1 MEAHHMRFLKTTS
14 AAIAMSLA
22 AAAPFA
28 AHASGVDV
36 FNEGFDNISS
46 LPGWVQVNKSI
57 PVGNAWFQ
65 GNSGIFP
72 AQSGASNSY
81 IAADYL
87 SAESGTGLVDTWLIT
102 PVINLSGAS
111 TFSFFTRGAND
122 PGFTD
127 HLQVFFEAGTGT
139 DVTGFTSLLA
149 FAGSSNGAYPTAWTQ
164 FSTDFDYTGA
174 ARFAF
179 HYVGDASTLN
189 YIGIDSVKVISA
201 VPEPASAL
209 MLGLGLGALGL
220 LRRRSLK

>member
-1 MEAHHMRFLKTTS
+1 MEAHHMRFLKTTT
-14 AAIAMSLA
+14 AAVALSLA

-28 AHASGVDV
+28 ARAAGVEV
-36 FNEGFDNISS
+36 FNEGFNNVSS
-46 LPGWVQVNKSI
+46 LPGWVQVNHSV
-57 PVGNAWFQ
+57 PAGNGWFQ
-65 GNSGIFP
+65 GNGGIFP
-72 AQSGASNSY
+72 AQSGLSNAY

-87 SAESGTGLVDTWLIT
+87 SAQFGSGTVDTWLIT

-111 TFSFFTRGAND
+111 TFSFFTRAAND
-122 PGFTD
+122 PGFSD
-127 HLQVFFEAGTGT
+127 HLQVYFEAGTGI
-139 DVTGFTSLLA
+139 DVAGFTNLLA
-149 FAGSSNGAYPTAWTQ
+149 SAGNSGAYPTAWTQ

-201 VPEPASAL
+201 VPEPVSAL

-220 LRRRSLK
+220 LRRRSLN